1 MAHFERDMK
10 GFLMRETLQNKDLT
24 NYKNKHKKAGVVAY
38 FKTKR
43 GFKVCRERVLKEHA
57 FSRFHHKGHCYTT
70 ECRSE
75 KNVFEGK
82 TCRPQWYNGILPG
95 MFS

>member
-24 NYKNKHKKAGVVAY
+24 NYKNKHKKAVAY

-43 GFKVCRERVLKEHA
+43 GFTVCRERV
-57 FSRFHHKGHCYTT
+57 S
-70 ECRSE
+70 
-75 KNVFEGK
+75 
-82 TCRPQWYNGILPG
+82 
-95 MFS
+95 